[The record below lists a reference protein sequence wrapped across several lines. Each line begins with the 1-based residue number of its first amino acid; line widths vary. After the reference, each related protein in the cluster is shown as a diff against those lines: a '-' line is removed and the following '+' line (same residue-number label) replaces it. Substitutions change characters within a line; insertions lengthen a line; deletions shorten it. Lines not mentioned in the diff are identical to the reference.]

1 MTDSAPAAAP
11 RLPLP
16 AAGATLVRARNLAGA
31 RAAGGE
37 VDVTFALLIALVVL
51 AVAGPW
57 SMVTLVLDLALGR
70 DGEEDM

>member
-31 RAAGGE
+31 RAAGG
-37 VDVTFALLIALVVL
+37 TFALLIALVVL